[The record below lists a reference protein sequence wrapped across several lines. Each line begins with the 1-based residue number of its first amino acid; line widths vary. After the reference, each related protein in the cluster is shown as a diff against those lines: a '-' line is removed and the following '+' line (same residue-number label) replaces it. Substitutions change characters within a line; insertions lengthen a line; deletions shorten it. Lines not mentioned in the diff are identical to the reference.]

1 MLLLLLAC
9 AGPGSTTLAGGL
21 TNPRSLALLPDGR
34 LIVAEAG
41 TGRDDG
47 RLLRV
52 GPGGVEVVADRLP
65 SYTYTPSEIVGPS
78 GPVVVG
84 DELRWLQGLG
94 PDERY
99 GALMALRGGRVET
112 LASFRLAAQ
121 GAPDGDTRIS
131 NPFDLLVEPDG
142 TAYVSDASANVVW
155 RVDPERRVRAHVSWT
170 AIDNPVPTGLARAP
184 DGGYYVALFSQE
196 PHVEGS
202 GKVARFDRAGNRTVA
217 VEGLTAPIAL
227 EVAPDGALLVL
238 EFARGFAAGQAV
250 GFAPC
255 TGRLLRIADGRRE
268 VLHDRL
274 SYPTDVVAAPDGGYY
289 VTLGGAFGGSNGK
302 VVRLLSPSARSARC
316 LA

>member
-1 MLLLLLAC
+1 VD
-9 AGPGSTTLAGGL
+9 GL
-21 TNPRSLALLPDGR
+21 TNPRALAVAPDGR

-41 TGRDDG
+41 TGVNDG
-47 RLLRV
+47 RVLRVEGGRAVALAERLPSWTYTASEIV
-52 GPGGVEVVADRLP
+52 GPGGVVALG
-65 SYTYTPSEIVGPS
+65 E
-78 GPVVVG
+78 
-84 DELRWLQGLG
+84 ELRWVQGLG

-99 GALMALRGGRVET
+99 GALVALRGGRIET

-131 NPFDLLVEPDG
+131 NPFDMLVEPDG

-155 RVDPERRVRAHVSWT
+155 RVDPERRVRSHVSWT
-170 AIDNPVPTGLARAP
+170 AIENPVPTGLARAP

-196 PHVEGS
+196 PHVAGS
-202 GKVARFDRAGNRTVA
+202 GRVARFDRDGNRAVA

-227 EVAPDGALLVL
+227 EVGPDGALLVL
-238 EFARGFAAGQAV
+238 EFAHGFAPGQPV

-255 TGRLLRIADGRRE
+255 SGRLLRIAGGRRE

-274 SYPTDVVAAPDGGYY
+274 SYPTDVVAAPEGGYY
-289 VTLGGAFGGSNGK
+289 VTLGGAFGGNGK
-302 VVRLLSPSARSARC
+302 VVRLLTPSGRSARC